1 MLSSLKLGQTLVI
14 AGDGTDFLSLSKQ
27 ALNFLQ
33 KAAEAKK
40 KLEEAKKSV
49 QDGLGEKRYDEQD
62 QILTEQQFAESRA
75 KQTLDKAWK
84 AYKADKS
91 MKRFVDLSSKKDLQ
105 EKLLDLNFKK
115 LLENH
120 GAP

>member
-1 MLSSLKLGQTLVI
+1 MLSSLKLGQTIVI

-62 QILTEQQFAESRA
+62 QILTEQQFAESKA
-75 KQTLDKAWK
+75 KQSLDKAWK

-120 GAP
+120 GAT

>member
-1 MLSSLKLGQTLVI
+1 MLSSLKLGQTIVI
-14 AGDGTDFLSLSKQ
+14 AGDGTDFLSLSKM

-40 KLEEAKKSV
+40 KLEEAKKAV

-62 QILTEQQFAESRA
+62 QILTEQQFAESKA
-75 KQTLDKAWK
+75 KQVLDKAWK

-120 GAP
+120 GAQ